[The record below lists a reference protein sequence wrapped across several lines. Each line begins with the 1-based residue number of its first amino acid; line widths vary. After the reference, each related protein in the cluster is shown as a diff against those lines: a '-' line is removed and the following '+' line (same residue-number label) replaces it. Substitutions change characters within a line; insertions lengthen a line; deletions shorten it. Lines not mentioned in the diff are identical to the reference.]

1 MDVIYMENTEC
12 FEIINRLSVRIAKYE
27 SDQLK
32 GSGILFLRQAGEMA
46 VVFTAAHV
54 ITNIFKEGESQ
65 VCLSLGCMDSLG
77 NPQEINVEAKLVT
90 DISDFVPEEGKVCI
104 HPDYMQSNPSSIAD
118 IAMILIPWQEWMNAM
133 EYTQIS
139 QGTLAEKVYG
149 YGFPL
154 SMDKEHEKIGAD
166 FLDGKRE
173 LQGKINNIAKNKTYS
188 IEYNF
193 NAIGRMASRSSMME
207 GFSGTGLFSFRNDS
221 INFICVISEECG
233 DNSSGTL
240 LRATSSQKCRELLEL
255 TNLHSLY
262 PCSFERYIELA
273 VSTFSSSRNTAKRL
287 FRDFSEELIEDYKL
301 LPENCVEKW
310 YDELSC
316 KSNRKKC
323 DKFWTGKLELM
334 VILYGSGFVSGDNVA
349 KPVINMPD
357 PYENDQVEVEYIC
370 TEDETESVLGRLIEA
385 EYFAKQGK
393 LKNGTLFVLNSNAG
407 LFLLYPRHECRAI
420 VRDITAGAEYSNRV
434 LKNKL
439 GQFLPESSKDS
450 ESFDIIDGAA
460 IQCNLAAISVNRM
473 LDLMSKSKIDKCL
486 LQENMAGVLKELW
499 EV

>member
-12 FEIINRLSVRIAKYE
+12 FEIINRLSVRIAKDE
-27 SDQLK
+27 VEQLK

-54 ITNIFKEGESQ
+54 MTNIFKEDESQ
-65 VCLSLGCMDSLG
+65 VCLSLGCTDSLG
-77 NPQEINVEAKLVT
+77 NPQEINIEAKLVS

-104 HPDYMQSNPSSIAD
+104 HPDYSQSEPSSIAD

-133 EYTQIS
+133 EHMQIS
-139 QGTLAEKVYG
+139 QGMLAEQVYG
-149 YGFPL
+149 YGFPMA
-154 SMDKEHEKIGAD
+154 MDKEREKMGAD

-173 LQGKINNIAKNKTYS
+173 LRGKINNIAKNQTYA

-193 NAIGRMASRSSMME
+193 NSIGRTGSRSSVME

-221 INFICVISEECG
+221 INFICVISEDCG
-233 DNSSGTL
+233 DDSSGTM
-240 LRATSSQKCRELLEL
+240 LRATSSEKCRELLEL
-255 TNLHSLY
+255 TDLDSKY
-262 PCSFERYIELA
+262 PHSFERYKELA
-273 VSTFSSSRNTAKRL
+273 VSTFSSSRKVAKRL
-287 FRDFSEELIEDYKL
+287 FYDFSEELMEDHNL

-310 YDELSC
+310 YEELSC

-323 DKFWTGKLELM
+323 DNFWTGKLELM
-334 VILYGSGFVSGDNVA
+334 AILYGSGLASGDNVT

-357 PYENDQVEVEYIC
+357 PYEDDQVEVEYIC

-385 EYFAKQGK
+385 EYFVKQGK
-393 LKNGTLFVLNSNAG
+393 LKNGTIFVLNSNDR

-420 VRDITAGAEYSNRV
+420 VRDITVGAEYSNRV

-439 GQFLPESSKDS
+439 GQFLPESKDS
-450 ESFDIIDGAA
+450 DDFDIIDGVST
-460 IQCNLAAISVNRM
+460 QCNLAAISVDRM
-473 LDLMSKSKIDKCL
+473 MDLMNRSKIDECL
-486 LQENMAGVLKELW
+486 LQEKMEGVLRELW
-499 EV
+499 KE

>member
-12 FEIINRLSVRIAKYE
+12 FEIINRLSVRIAKDE
-27 SDQLK
+27 VEQLK

-54 ITNIFKEGESQ
+54 MTNIFKEDESQ
-65 VCLSLGCMDSLG
+65 VCLSLGCTDSLG
-77 NPQEINVEAKLVT
+77 NPQEINIEAKLVS

-104 HPDYMQSNPSSIAD
+104 HPDYRQSEPSSIAD

-133 EYTQIS
+133 EHMQIS
-139 QGTLAEKVYG
+139 QGTLAEQVYG
-149 YGFPL
+149 YGFPM
-154 SMDKEHEKIGAD
+154 SMDKEREKIGAD

-173 LQGKINNIAKNKTYS
+173 VRGKINNIAKNQTYA

-193 NAIGRMASRSSMME
+193 NSIGRTGSRSSVME

-221 INFICVISEECG
+221 INFICVISEDCG
-233 DNSSGTL
+233 DNSSGTM
-240 LRATSSQKCRELLEL
+240 LRATSSEKCRELLEL
-255 TNLHSLY
+255 TDLDSKY
-262 PCSFERYIELA
+262 PRSFERYKELA
-273 VSTFSSSRNTAKRL
+273 VSTFSSSRKAAKRL
-287 FRDFSEELIEDYKL
+287 FYDFSEELMEDYNL

-310 YDELSC
+310 YEELSC

-323 DKFWTGKLELM
+323 DNFWTGKLELM
-334 VILYGSGFVSGDNVA
+334 AILYGSGLASGDNVT

-357 PYENDQVEVEYIC
+357 PYEDDQVEVEYIC

-385 EYFAKQGK
+385 EYFVKQGK
-393 LKNGTLFVLNSNAG
+393 LKNGTIFVLNSNDR

-439 GQFLPESSKDS
+439 GQFLPESKDS
-450 ESFDIIDGAA
+450 NDFDIIDGVST
-460 IQCNLAAISVNRM
+460 QCNLAAISVDRM
-473 LDLMSKSKIDKCL
+473 MDLMNRSKIDEYL
-486 LQENMAGVLKELW
+486 LQENMEGVLRELW
-499 EV
+499 KE

>member
-12 FEIINRLSVRIAKYE
+12 FEIINRLSVRIAKDE
-27 SDQLK
+27 VEQLK

-54 ITNIFKEGESQ
+54 MTNIFKEDESQ

-77 NPQEINVEAKLVT
+77 NPQEINVEAKLVS

-104 HPDYMQSNPSSIAD
+104 HPDYRQSEPSSIAD
-118 IAMILIPWQEWMNAM
+118 IAMILIPWQEWMNEM
-133 EYTQIS
+133 EYMQIS
-139 QGTLAEKVYG
+139 QGTLAEQVYG
-149 YGFPL
+149 YGFSM
-154 SMDKEHEKIGAD
+154 SMDKEREKIGAN

-173 LQGKINNIAKNKTYS
+173 LRGKINNIAKNQTYA

-193 NAIGRMASRSSMME
+193 NSIGRTGSRSSVME

-233 DNSSGTL
+233 DNSSGTM
-240 LRATSSQKCRELLEL
+240 LRATSSEKCRELLEL
-255 TNLHSLY
+255 TDLDSKY
-262 PCSFERYIELA
+262 PLSFERYKELA
-273 VSTFSSSRNTAKRL
+273 VSTFSSSRKAAKRL
-287 FRDFSEELIEDYKL
+287 FYDFSEELMEDHNL

-310 YDELSC
+310 YEELSC

-323 DKFWTGKLELM
+323 DNFWTGKLELM
-334 VILYGSGFVSGDNVA
+334 AILYGSGVASGDNVT

-357 PYENDQVEVEYIC
+357 PYDNEQVEVEYIC

-385 EYFAKQGK
+385 EYFVKQGK
-393 LKNGTLFVLNSNAG
+393 LKNGTIFVLNSNDR
-407 LFLLYPRHECRAI
+407 LFWLYPRHECRAI
-420 VRDITAGAEYSNRV
+420 VRNITIGAEYSNRV

-439 GQFLPESSKDS
+439 GQFLPESKDLND
-450 ESFDIIDGAA
+450 FDIVDGVST
-460 IQCNLAAISVNRM
+460 QCNLAAISVDRM
-473 LDLMSKSKIDKCL
+473 MDLMNKSKIDECL
-486 LQENMAGVLKELW
+486 LQV
-499 EV
+499 

>member
-12 FEIINRLSVRIAKYE
+12 FEIINRLSVRIAKE
-27 SDQLK
+27 EVEQLK

-54 ITNIFKEGESQ
+54 MTNIFKEDESQ

-77 NPQEINVEAKLVT
+77 NPQEINVEAKLVS

-104 HPDYMQSNPSSIAD
+104 HPDYRQSEPSSIAD
-118 IAMILIPWQEWMNAM
+118 IAMILIPWQEWMNEM
-133 EYTQIS
+133 EYMQIS
-139 QGTLAEKVYG
+139 QGTLAEQVYG
-149 YGFPL
+149 YGFSM
-154 SMDKEHEKIGAD
+154 SMDKEREKIGAN

-173 LQGKINNIAKNKTYS
+173 LRGKINNIAKNQTYA

-193 NAIGRMASRSSMME
+193 NSIGRTGSRSSVME

-233 DNSSGTL
+233 DNSSGTM
-240 LRATSSQKCRELLEL
+240 LRATSSEKCRELLEL
-255 TNLHSLY
+255 TDLDSKY
-262 PCSFERYIELA
+262 PLSFERYKELA
-273 VSTFSSSRNTAKRL
+273 VSTFSSSRKAAKRL
-287 FRDFSEELIEDYKL
+287 FYDFSEELMEDHNL

-310 YDELSC
+310 YEELSC

-323 DKFWTGKLELM
+323 DNFWTGKLELM
-334 VILYGSGFVSGDNVA
+334 AILYGSGVASGDNVT

-357 PYENDQVEVEYIC
+357 PYENEQVEVEYIC

-385 EYFAKQGK
+385 EYFVKQGK
-393 LKNGTLFVLNSNAG
+393 LKNGTIFVLNSNDR
-407 LFLLYPRHECRAI
+407 LFWLYPRHECRAI
-420 VRDITAGAEYSNRV
+420 VRNITIGAEYSNRV

-439 GQFLPESSKDS
+439 GQFLPESKDS
-450 ESFDIIDGAA
+450 NDFDIVDGVST
-460 IQCNLAAISVNRM
+460 QCNLAAISVDRM
-473 LDLMSKSKIDKCL
+473 MDLMNKSKIDECL
-486 LQENMAGVLKELW
+486 LQENLEGVLRELW
-499 EV
+499 KE

>member
-12 FEIINRLSVRIAKYE
+12 FEIINRLSVRIAKDE
-27 SDQLK
+27 VEQLK

-54 ITNIFKEGESQ
+54 MTNIFKEDESQ

-77 NPQEINVEAKLVT
+77 NPQEINVEAKLVS

-104 HPDYMQSNPSSIAD
+104 HPDYRQSEPSSIAD
-118 IAMILIPWQEWMNAM
+118 IAMILIPWQEWMNEM
-133 EYTQIS
+133 EYMQIS
-139 QGTLAEKVYG
+139 QGTLAEQVYG
-149 YGFPL
+149 YGFSM
-154 SMDKEHEKIGAD
+154 SMDKEREKIGAN

-173 LQGKINNIAKNKTYS
+173 LRGKINNIAKNQTYA

-193 NAIGRMASRSSMME
+193 NSIGRTGSRSSVME

-233 DNSSGTL
+233 DNSSGTM
-240 LRATSSQKCRELLEL
+240 LRATSSEKCRELLEL
-255 TNLHSLY
+255 TDLDSKY
-262 PCSFERYIELA
+262 PLSFERYKELA
-273 VSTFSSSRNTAKRL
+273 VSTFSSSRKAAKRL
-287 FRDFSEELIEDYKL
+287 FYDFSEELMEDHNL

-310 YDELSC
+310 YEELSC

-323 DKFWTGKLELM
+323 DNFWTGKLELM
-334 VILYGSGFVSGDNVA
+334 AILYGSGVASGDNVT

-357 PYENDQVEVEYIC
+357 PYDNEQVEVEYIC

-385 EYFAKQGK
+385 EYFVKQGK
-393 LKNGTLFVLNSNAG
+393 LKNGTIFVLNSNDR
-407 LFLLYPRHECRAI
+407 LFWLYPRHECRAI
-420 VRDITAGAEYSNRV
+420 VRNITIGAEYSNRG

-439 GQFLPESSKDS
+439 GQFLPESKDLND
-450 ESFDIIDGAA
+450 FDIVDGVST
-460 IQCNLAAISVNRM
+460 QCNLAAISVDRM
-473 LDLMSKSKIDKCL
+473 MDLMNKSKIDECL
-486 LQENMAGVLKELW
+486 LQENLEGVLRELW
-499 EV
+499 KE

>member
-12 FEIINRLSVRIAKYE
+12 FEIINRLSVRIAKDE
-27 SDQLK
+27 VEQLK

-54 ITNIFKEGESQ
+54 MTNIFKEDESQ

-77 NPQEINVEAKLVT
+77 NPQEINVEAKLVS

-104 HPDYMQSNPSSIAD
+104 HPDYRQSEPSSIAD
-118 IAMILIPWQEWMNAM
+118 IAMILIPWQEWMNEM
-133 EYTQIS
+133 EYMQIS
-139 QGTLAEKVYG
+139 QGTLAEQVYG
-149 YGFPL
+149 YGFSM
-154 SMDKEHEKIGAD
+154 SMDKEREKIGAN

-173 LQGKINNIAKNKTYS
+173 LRGKINNIAKNQTYA

-193 NAIGRMASRSSMME
+193 NSIGRTGSRSSVME

-233 DNSSGTL
+233 DNSSGTM
-240 LRATSSQKCRELLEL
+240 LRATSSEKCRELLEL
-255 TNLHSLY
+255 TDLDSKY
-262 PCSFERYIELA
+262 PLSFERYKELA
-273 VSTFSSSRNTAKRL
+273 VSTFSSSRKAAKRL
-287 FRDFSEELIEDYKL
+287 FYDFSEELMEDHNL

-310 YDELSC
+310 YEELSC

-323 DKFWTGKLELM
+323 DNFWTGKLELM
-334 VILYGSGFVSGDNVA
+334 AILYGSGVASGDNVT

-357 PYENDQVEVEYIC
+357 PYDNEQVEVEYIC

-385 EYFAKQGK
+385 EYFVKQGK
-393 LKNGTLFVLNSNAG
+393 LKNGTIFVLNSNDR
-407 LFLLYPRHECRAI
+407 LFWLYPRHECRAI
-420 VRDITAGAEYSNRV
+420 VRNITIGAEYSNRV

-439 GQFLPESSKDS
+439 GQFLPESKDLND
-450 ESFDIIDGAA
+450 FDIVDGVST
-460 IQCNLAAISVNRM
+460 QCNLAAISVDRM
-473 LDLMSKSKIDKCL
+473 MDLMNKSKIDECL
-486 LQENMAGVLKELW
+486 LQENLEGVLRELW
-499 EV
+499 KE